1 MVRHIKRKRT
11 QAQAKSN
18 ILPRVGVVVF
28 VLALLVGAFF
38 IFKSQFVGQAIQAVS
53 VATLDPSIPDT
64 DTFTS
69 QGIVYKVASV
79 PMDNFNEIHIA
90 KGRIEVHLSLL
101 TQGDTVEDDLNGDG
115 VRDIRIV
122 HSGSA
127 GIKFCDSLSNPEQF
141 DNDGDGIGD
150 VCDPDEDNDGVPDTT
165 DNCPLTANPDQ
176 KDTDND
182 GQQKDDNNDG
192 KIYGP
197 EKNKGGD
204 ACDLDDDNDS
214 LEDEEDNCPLI
225 ENPTQPDADEDGVGD
240 VCDTPSLA
248 KLLGDVTGDDIVNTG
263 DAIQVVR
270 YSLGLVGF
278 TDEQKVLAN
287 VVCGNDPAT
296 GAPIINTGDAI
307 QIIRFYLGLRG
318 PFEACP
324 G

>member
-141 DNDGDGIGD
+141 DNDGYGIGD

-182 GQQKDDNNDG
+182 GLGDLCDADDDGDDIADVFDNCPSVSNDDQTDTDEDG
-192 KIYGP
+192 I
-197 EKNKGGD
+197 GD
-204 ACDLDDDNDS
+204 ACD
-214 LEDEEDNCPLI
+214 
-225 ENPTQPDADEDGVGD
+225 
-240 VCDTPSLA
+240 
-248 KLLGDVTGDDIVNTG
+248 
-263 DAIQVVR
+263 
-270 YSLGLVGF
+270 
-278 TDEQKVLAN
+278 
-287 VVCGNDPAT
+287 
-296 GAPIINTGDAI
+296 
-307 QIIRFYLGLRG
+307 
-318 PFEACP
+318 
-324 G
+324 